1 MPVRVTA
8 AMPSDV
14 AGDGRAAPV
23 RRLRARLRRT
33 GRASLRRFRTYLIIG
48 VQAGLA
54 AALAWVIAHQLL
66 RIEEPT
72 FAPGAAVAVIGAS
85 LARRAVRTVELL
97 LGIGVGIAAG
107 DALIA
112 LIGTGAWQ
120 TGLIVFLAV
129 TGAAAARG
137 TGLLMTQAGATAVL
151 VATLTPANPDLELPR
166 AINALIGGLVG
177 LFVMLILAPLNPLR
191 TIRRVAGSALDLF
204 ARQMTVCAEALAGG
218 DARRA
223 EALLDEMRNS
233 ESRLTQLKE
242 AANAAGEVVRFSPL
256 RWRRRRVVRAYC
268 DGVKHMERAYRNS
281 RTLVRRASTALR
293 DTEPVPPDLPA
304 AIEEY
309 GAAVRLLHREFLAG
323 QEPVQARDRV
333 LLAVRHAGE
342 ACRQEIGFSGTIV
355 VSQLRTVANDLLR
368 ATGVRRDEAR
378 QLVRRAAAGR

>member
-1 MPVRVTA
+1 MFARVAPAESPGSPVGRLRSRLA
-8 AMPSDV
+8 KAS
-14 AGDGRAAPV
+14 RAAY
-23 RRLRARLRRT
+23 
-33 GRASLRRFRTYLIIG
+33 RRFRTYLIIG

-85 LARRAVRTVELL
+85 LARRALRTVELL

-107 DALIA
+107 DLLIA

-120 TGLIVFLAV
+120 TGIIVFLAV

-166 AINALIGGLVG
+166 AINALVGGLVG
-177 LFVMLILAPLNPLR
+177 LVVMLVLAPLNPLR

-204 ARQMTVCAEALAGG
+204 ARQMTACAEALANG
-218 DARRA
+218 DASQA
-223 EALLDEMRNS
+223 EAVLDQMRNS
-233 ESRLTQLKE
+233 ESKLIQLRE
-242 AANAAGEVVRFSPL
+242 AVSAADEVAQFSPL
-256 RWRRRRVVRAYC
+256 RWRRRRAVSAYR

-281 RTLVRRASTALR
+281 RTLARRAGTALR
-293 DTEPVPPDLPA
+293 DAEPVPPDLPA

-309 GAAVRLLHREFLAG
+309 GASVRLLHREFLAG
-323 QEPVQARDRV
+323 EEPVQARDRA
-333 LLAVRHAGE
+333 LSAVRLAGE
-342 ACRQEIGFSGTIV
+342 ACRQEIRFSGTIV
-355 VSQLRTVANDLLR
+355 VSQLRTVTNDLLR
-368 ATGVRRDEAR
+368 ATGVRRDKAR
-378 QLVRRAAAGR
+378 HLVRRAAAGH